1 MSKRKENIKYFFSVE
16 GDTEKWYLEWLCEQI
31 SACSGAEYTASVDVM
46 ITKNP
51 VRRVKRL
58 NNLRKIDLWHLSDYE
73 SDDHQHSTEFQN
85 TMDNM
90 RVAEKQGKSVK
101 YNFGYSNLAFDL
113 WIVLHKRALNNSLS
127 DRSKYLRYINEI
139 FDEDFSGMSEYK
151 EKENFKRCLK
161 KLSLEDVKNAIHN
174 AETIMERNQQNYRP
188 QEYKRFTYFRE
199 NPSLE
204 IHIIIRKML
213 KDCKVL

>member
-31 SACSGAEYTASVDVM
+31 RACSGAEYTASVDVM

-51 VRRVKRL
+51 VKRVKSL
-58 NNLRKIDLWHLSDYE
+58 SNIGKTELWHLSDYE

-90 RVAEKQGKSVK
+90 RSAEKQGKSVK

-113 WIVLHKRALNNSLS
+113 WIVLHKRTLNNSLS
-127 DRSKYLRYINEI
+127 DRSNYLRYINEI

-151 EKENFKRCLK
+151 EERNFKRCLE

-174 AETIMERNQQNYRP
+174 AETIMNNNKQNYRQ
-188 QEYKRFTYFRE
+188 QEYRKFKYFRE

-204 IHIIIRKML
+204 IHTIIKKML
-213 KDCKVL
+213 DDCQVP